1 VSTTVVEKQQ
11 TGQKNLDIEE
21 LIHQLEEAP
30 VSRKKLA
37 SLLAEEQH
45 PSKPLKMTYQE
56 FLEWADEDTLA
67 EWVSGEVIMS
77 SPASLPHQN
86 IVGFLYELLK
96 SYVIFHNLGT
106 VIQAPF
112 QMKLEQ
118 GREPDVLFI
127 AQKHE
132 NRLKETYLDGPADLV
147 VEVISPE
154 SAGRDRGDKFYE
166 YERGG
171 VPEYW
176 LIDPLTQRAEFY
188 QLAAATGQY
197 HLIPIEA
204 GEVYRSA
211 LLPGFWLRVDW
222 LWQEPL
228 LHPLQVL
235 GEIAGLAQQ
244 EVDQFL
250 KLLKGQKMPT
260 R

>member
-1 VSTTVVEKQQ
+1 MINTPVKKNVQ
-11 TGQKNLDIEE
+11 TEQKFTIQEF
-21 LIHQLEEAP
+21 IRQLEEEP
-30 VSRKKLA
+30 DFRRRLA
-37 SLLAEEQH
+37 AALVKEQQETQ
-45 PSKPLKMTYQE
+45 PLRMTYAG

-67 EWVSGEVIMS
+67 EWVNGEVIMS

-96 SYVIFHNLGT
+96 SYAFFHNLGT

-132 NRLKETYLDGPADLV
+132 DRLKTTYLDGPADLV

-176 LIDPLTQRAEFY
+176 LIDPLMQRAEFY
-188 QLAAATGQY
+188 QIDSTTRRYTVMSPETEGA
-197 HLIPIEA
+197 
-204 GEVYRSA
+204 YRSA
-211 LLPGFWLRVDW
+211 VLPGFWLRVDC
-222 LWQEPL
+222 LWQNPL
-228 LHPLQVL
+228 PHPLQML
-235 GEIAGLAQQ
+235 GEIAGIAPQ
-244 EVDQFL
+244 ELERFL
-250 KLLKGQKMPT
+250 KLLQGQ
-260 R
+260 